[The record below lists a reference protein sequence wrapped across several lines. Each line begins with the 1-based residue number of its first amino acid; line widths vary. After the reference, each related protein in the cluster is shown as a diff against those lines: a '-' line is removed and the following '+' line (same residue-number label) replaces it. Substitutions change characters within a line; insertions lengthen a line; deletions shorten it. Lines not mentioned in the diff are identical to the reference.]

1 VINLHNFN
9 NRVGHTL
16 LFLFPVFAVSLRHW
30 VSVIFWLLVIMGI
43 FSLRNNL
50 QRITLGRPEKWLL
63 WLMALFFIA
72 FIVSSSVSGWN
83 EGSVRLIERELRFLL
98 FVPLFLFLRYLSRP
112 LELFGLGSLVA
123 IALNFLIVL
132 FQVFELDV
140 GRDVGVYGPL
150 FTGPVSILFLVA
162 ALFYIR
168 TEFHGRLQILLVL
181 SSFGLVLIIAVLTS
195 RSALLGLITVAI
207 TLSIAYWKTNKAY
220 AAFFFLGFI
229 LVGFA
234 EIFQLSSAV
243 SFQTAFGELSQY
255 IRYQVSQPGTLN
267 PYADTSV
274 GVRLEMLRSIGF
286 LLLEYPV
293 FGAGGYEFNAVMSK
307 YVAQG
312 LVSKSVLLHAHPHN
326 VFAQVIAS
334 KGLVGLFVFIGIL
347 VSASSTFSSRNAAG
361 EQWKADWYGI
371 AFLTC
376 LLAMMQ
382 TESAMVLKGNFIA
395 VFLLMLGI
403 FMANRSRSINVR

>member
-1 VINLHNFN
+1 
-9 NRVGHTL
+9 
-16 LFLFPVFAVSLRHW
+16 
-30 VSVIFWLLVIMGI
+30 
-43 FSLRNNL
+43 
-50 QRITLGRPEKWLL
+50 
-63 WLMALFFIA
+63 
-72 FIVSSSVSGWN
+72 
-83 EGSVRLIERELRFLL
+83 
-98 FVPLFLFLRYLSRP
+98 
-112 LELFGLGSLVA
+112 LVA

-255 IRYQVSQPGTLN
+255 IRYQVSQPGALN

-274 GVRLEMLRSIGF
+274 GVRLEMLRSIG
-286 LLLEYPV
+286 LLLREYPV
-293 FGAGGYEFNAVMSK
+293 FGAGGYEYTAVMQG

-312 LVSKSVLLHAHPHN
+312 LVSESVLLHAHPHN

-361 EQWKADWYGI
+361 GEWKADWCGI

-376 LLAMMQ
+376 FLAMMQ

-395 VFLLMLGI
+395 VFLLMLGV

>member
-1 VINLHNFN
+1 MIHLHNAN
-9 NRVGHTL
+9 NKIGHVL
-16 LFLFPVFAVSLRHW
+16 LFLFPVFAVSIRHW
-30 VSVIFWLLVIMGI
+30 VSVIFWLLVLMGI

-50 QRITLGRPEKWLL
+50 QRVTLRRPEKWLL
-63 WLMALFFIA
+63 WLIVIFFVV
-72 FIVSSSVSGWN
+72 FLVSSSISGWN

-132 FQVFELDV
+132 FQVFELDI

-150 FTGPVSILFLVA
+150 FTGPVSVLFLVA
-162 ALFYIR
+162 ALFYIS
-168 TEFHGRLQILLVL
+168 TEFNGRLQIPLVL
-181 SSFGLVLIIAVLTS
+181 SSFGLVSITAVLTS

-220 AAFFFLGFI
+220 AAFLFLGLI
-229 LVGFA
+229 SVGFV
-234 EIFQLSSAV
+234 EILQLSSAA
-243 SFQTAFGELSQY
+243 SFQTAFSELSQY
-255 IRYQVSQPGTLN
+255 IRHQVSEPGALN

-274 GVRLEMLRSIGF
+274 GVRLEMLRSIG
-286 LLLEYPV
+286 LLLREYPV
-293 FGAGGYEFNAVMSK
+293 FGVGGYEYNAVMQG
-307 YVAQG
+307 YVVQG
-312 LVSKSVLLHAHPHN
+312 LVSESVLLHAHPHN

-347 VSASSTFSSRNAAG
+347 VAVFIGFFGRD
-361 EQWKADWYGI
+361 ADRSELKIHWYGI
-371 AFLTC
+371 AFMTC

-395 VFLLMLGI
+395 VFLVTLGV
-403 FMANRSRSINVR
+403 FMTSKSRNVNLR

>member
-1 VINLHNFN
+1 MINLHNFN

-63 WLMALFFIA
+63 WLMALFFIV

-181 SSFGLVLIIAVLTS
+181 SSFGLVSIIAVLTS

-255 IRYQVSQPGTLN
+255 IRHQVSQPGALN

-274 GVRLEMLRSIGF
+274 GVRLEMLRSIG
-286 LLLEYPV
+286 LLLREYPV
-293 FGAGGYEFNAVMSK
+293 FGAGGYEYTAVMQG

-312 LVSKSVLLHAHPHN
+312 LVSESVLLHAHPHN

-361 EQWKADWYGI
+361 GEWKADWCGI

-395 VFLLMLGI
+395 VFLLMLGV